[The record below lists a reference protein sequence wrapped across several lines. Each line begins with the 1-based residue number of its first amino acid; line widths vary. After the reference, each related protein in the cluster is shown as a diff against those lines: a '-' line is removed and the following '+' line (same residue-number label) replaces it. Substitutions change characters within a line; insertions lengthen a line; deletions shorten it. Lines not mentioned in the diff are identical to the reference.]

1 MWYILGMKT
10 VLITGVGKG
19 LGRALAEKFL
29 VEGYS
34 VIGTLHGGPSPFSHE
49 HLKLHEL
56 DLALDGSREKCISEI
71 IESGVK
77 MDILINNAGIL
88 ADEEETTVIA
98 DKLRQT
104 LEVNLIGTIDFT
116 ERLLSIMNDDGH
128 IINIS
133 SSAGSLDG
141 TGHSSHFEGHY
152 PAYKISKAAINM
164 YTRTLALRL
173 KGKITVSSVHPGCVK
188 TGMGGE
194 KADTLPE
201 EAAVDIFDFALS
213 SPKSGEFWFKGVRM
227 PW

>member
-1 MWYILGMKT
+1 MKT

-19 LGRALAEKFL
+19 IGRALAEKFL

-34 VIGTLHGGPSPFSHE
+34 VIGTVHSGPAPFSHDNFKV
-49 HLKLHEL
+49 HDL
-56 DLALDGSREKCISEI
+56 DLALDASREKCVSEI

-77 MDILINNAGIL
+77 IDILINNAGIL
-88 ADEEETTVIA
+88 ADEEETTVVA
-98 DKLRQT
+98 EKLRQT

-116 ERLLSIMNDDGH
+116 ERVLEAINERGH

-152 PAYKISKAAINM
+152 PAYKISKAGINM

-173 KGKITVSSVHPGCVK
+173 KGKITVSSIHPGWVK

-194 KADTLPE
+194 EADIAPE
-201 EAAVDIFDFALS
+201 EAASDIFDFALS